1 MSKKNSRVV
10 LSLVL
15 CLILV
20 IMTGCS
26 SAPAPGG
33 SKTGALK
40 DMVVAIGTDASTLDP
55 HKCTDSATEV
65 INKNIY
71 NNLVRFDANMK
82 LAPDLATEWQLA
94 GDGVT
99 WTFKLRKGVTFHD
112 GTPFNAAAVKYNIE
126 RVLDPKTAS
135 ARRSVLAMIK
145 SVEVIDDSTVKM
157 VTSYPIGSF
166 LYQLAHPVAGM
177 VSPAAAAKFGVEKLG
192 LNPVGTG
199 ALKFVK
205 WLPGEKLEFVAF
217 DKYYAGAPQFKSLT
231 FSIVPED
238 STRAMLLE
246 SGQIDVALRLPVTD
260 VARLKNNKNIMMTTT
275 PTIMTMYIALHNQ
288 KGPLKD
294 SRVRQALNHA
304 VDKNALVKDVVGGSA
319 VVADSV
325 IPPGVSNYSSVGNY
339 PHDPAKAK
347 ELLSQAGFP
356 NGFEITLWT
365 PSGRYLMDKQVAEV
379 LQAQMSAVGVKMNV
393 RTWDFQAL
401 MAEVKKGQ
409 FDAVLLGWS
418 ASTADADQ
426 AMYPVFESTQ
436 FPPNSNR
443 AFYKNSDVDLLLN
456 NAKKEMNP
464 DKRAGMYKQ
473 AQQQIMKDAAW
484 IPLFYPKQSI
494 AYRANV
500 SGIEVLP
507 TEHMLFYGAQKK

>member
-1 MSKKNSRVV
+1 MSKKNFRMT
-10 LSLVL
+10 LFLVL
-15 CLILV
+15 CLVLAIL
-20 IMTGCS
+20 TGCS
-26 SAPAPGG
+26 GTPAPGG
-33 SKTGALK
+33 SKAGAPK

-71 NNLVRFDANMK
+71 NNLVRFDTNMK
-82 LAPDLATEWQLA
+82 LAPDLATEWKLA
-94 GDGVT
+94 DDGVS
-99 WTFKLRKGVTFHD
+99 WTFTLRRGVTFHD
-112 GTPFNAAAVKYNIE
+112 GTPFNATAVKYNIE
-126 RVLDPKTAS
+126 RVLDRKTAS

-145 SVEVIDDSTVKM
+145 SVEVIDEYKVKM

-238 STRAMLLE
+238 STRAMLLQ
-246 SGQIDVALRLPVTD
+246 SGQVDVALRLPVND
-260 VARLKNNKNIMMTTT
+260 VARLQNNKDIKMTTT
-275 PTIMTMYIALHNQ
+275 PTIMTMYIALNNQ

-294 SRVRQALNHA
+294 ARVRQALNYA

-319 VVADSV
+319 MVADSV
-325 IPPGVSNYSSVGNY
+325 IPPGVSNYASVGNY
-339 PHDPAKAK
+339 PCDKAKAK
-347 ELLSQAGFP
+347 DLLNQAGFP

-379 LQAQMSAVGVKMNV
+379 VQAQMAAIGVKMNV

-426 AMYPVFESTQ
+426 AMYPVFESRQ

-443 AFYKNSDVDLLLN
+443 AFYKNNDVDLLLN
-456 NAKKEMNP
+456 AAKKEMNP
-464 DKRAGMYKQ
+464 EKRAGMYKQ

-507 TEHMLFYGAQKK
+507 TEHLLFYRAQKK